1 MKVLFD
7 TNVIV
12 DYLVHRTRGSRE
24 PFYRDSREVIFLSA
38 QKKLDGIIGA
48 GSIADIYYICRKEY
62 QSTEKPLNL
71 ITDLLK
77 LVILVDTKAY
87 DVQNALAFTMSDFE
101 DAIIAAT
108 ALRETAEYI
117 ITRNIKDFA
126 RSPIPAVTPS
136 DFLKQFVFN
145 A

>member
-1 MKVLFD
+1 MKVFFD

-12 DYLVHRTRGSRE
+12 DYLVQRE

-38 QKKLDGIIGA
+38 EKKLDGIIGA
-48 GSIADIYYICRKEY
+48 GSVADIYYICRKEY
-62 QSTEKPLNL
+62 QSTEKALNL

-77 LVILVDTKAY
+77 LGTLVDTKAY
-87 DVQNALAFTMSDFE
+87 DIHNALTFNMSDFE

-126 RSPIPAVTPS
+126 QSLIPAITPS
-136 DFLKQFVFN
+136 DFLRM
-145 A
+145 AH

>member
-7 TNVIV
+7 TNVIL
-12 DYLVHRTRGSRE
+12 DYLVQRE
-24 PFYRDSREVIFLSA
+24 PFYHDSREVILLSA
-38 QKKLDGIIGA
+38 EKKLDGIVGA
-48 GSIADIYYICRKEY
+48 GSIADIYYICKKEY

-71 ITDLLK
+71 INDLLK
-77 LVILVDTKAY
+77 LVTLVDTKAY
-87 DVQNALAFTMSDFE
+87 DVNNALAFNMSDFE

-117 ITRNIKDFA
+117 ITRNVKDFGQ
-126 RSPIPAVTPS
+126 SPIPAITPS
-136 DFLKQFVFN
+136 DFLRKAIFN

>member
-7 TNVIV
+7 TNVIL
-12 DYLVHRTRGSRE
+12 DYLVQRE

-38 QKKLDGIIGA
+38 EKKLDGIIGA
-48 GSIADIYYICRKEY
+48 GSIADIYYICKKEY
-62 QSTEKPLNL
+62 QNTEKPLNL
-71 ITDLLK
+71 ILDLLK
-77 LVILVDTKAY
+77 LVTLVDTKAH
-87 DVQNALAFTMSDFE
+87 DVNNALAFNMSDFE

-117 ITRNIKDFA
+117 ITRNVKDFGQ
-126 RSPIPAVTPS
+126 SPIQAVTPS
-136 DFLKQFVFN
+136 DFLRKAMFN

>member
-7 TNVIV
+7 TNVIP
-12 DYLVHRTRGSRE
+12 DYLVQRE

-38 QKKLDGIIGA
+38 EKKLNGIIGA
-48 GSIADIYYICRKEY
+48 GSIADIHYICRKEY
-62 QSTEKPLNL
+62 QSTEKSLNV

-77 LVILVDTKAY
+77 LVTLVDTRAY
-87 DVQNALAFTMSDFE
+87 DIHNALTFNMSDFE

-108 ALRETAEYI
+108 ALREGAEYI

-126 RSPIPAVTPS
+126 QSPIPAVTPG
-136 DFLKQFVFN
+136 DFLRKFVV
-145 A
+145 